1 MLFQCLDHGLPF
13 ITVRTLLILKL
24 MAAALQTEL
33 HGSVESLFTR
43 SE

>member
-13 ITVRTLLILKL
+13 ITVHTLLILKL

-33 HGSVESLFTR
+33 HGSVESSFTR
-43 SE
+43 LE